1 MTLGDREGGT
11 VIYNN
16 ATMGMMATPPAK
28 PTCGRRVNYYTKDII
43 MGDRSPKANQKKTTQ
58 KQGKAS
64 ASDQKK
70 QQAIASKQS
79 AGKKK

>member
-1 MTLGDREGGT
+1 M
-11 VIYNN
+11 
-16 ATMGMMATPPAK
+16 PPAK
-28 PTCGRRVNYYTKDII
+28 PTCGRRVNSDTKDIT

-70 QQAIASKQS
+70 QQAIASKQA